1 MVDTSN
7 QLIEVGKTTCYLS
20 LVEVITNLMYVCMS
34 VCMHACMHVCMC
46 MYIYIWVLIDQIIT
60 WDGGHRI
67 VLQDDCLHS
76 STATR

>member
-7 QLIEVGKTTCYLS
+7 QLIEVGKKNMLS
-20 LVEVITNLMYVCMS
+20 IVGRGYNQPYVCMYVCMY
-34 VCMHACMHVCMC
+34 VY
-46 MYIYIWVLIDQIIT
+46 MYIYIWVLIDQIVT